1 VASGVSPKTCGVS
14 KGRHRAARPGASA
27 DSDVAA
33 SPSGPF
39 AKVYYATHPDMMDGA
54 ASQDLR
60 DRYLV
65 DRLFAPET
73 VTLNYLHQERLV
85 IGGAA
90 PLLKELALP
99 VQTEPPSQSGAPFLA
114 SREMGVV
121 NVGEGPGRVTVD
133 GTVHQLDPLD
143 ALYIGRGAADV
154 RFASRDPAV
163 PARFYLAST
172 PAHAAYET
180 RALSTR
186 AAIPLERGAPE
197 TSNHRIIYQLVV
209 PGVCASAQLL
219 LGLTILKP
227 GSVWNTMP
235 PHLHDRRSE
244 AYFYFQ
250 LGPEDRVFHF
260 MGPPDEMR
268 HLVVANEQAVICPPW
283 SVHCGAATS
292 NYAFIWAMG
301 GENLDYHDMDVLDI
315 CQLR

>member
-1 VASGVSPKTCGVS
+1 MSG
-14 KGRHRAARPGASA
+14 GRNAKA
-27 DSDVAA
+27 
-33 SPSGPF
+33 SGPF
-39 AKVYYATHPDMMDGA
+39 AQVFHATHPDMMA
-54 ASQDLR
+54 SASSQDLR

-65 DRLFAPET
+65 ERLFAPEA

-90 PLLKELALP
+90 PLLQEIALP
-99 VQTEPPSQSGAPFLA
+99 VQTEPPSHSGAPFLA
-114 SREMGVV
+114 SREMGLV
-121 NVGEGPGRVTVD
+121 NVGEGTGRVTVD
-133 GTVHQLDPLD
+133 GAVHVLEPLD

-154 RFASRDPAV
+154 RFASRDPAA

-172 PAHAAYET
+172 PAHAAFET
-180 RALSTR
+180 RAVSTR
-186 AAIPLERGAPE
+186 AAIPLERGASE

-244 AYFYFQ
+244 AYFYFR

-260 MGPPDEMR
+260 MGAPDETR
-268 HLVVANEQAVICPPW
+268 HLVVENEQAVICPPW

-301 GENLDYHDMDVLDI
+301 GENLDYHDMDQLDI

>member
-1 VASGVSPKTCGVS
+1 VTSGKSPRACGVRQ
-14 KGRHRAARPGASA
+14 GRRLTIQPDQRVS
-27 DSDVAA
+27 SDTDPTPPA
-33 SPSGPF
+33 PF
-39 AKVYYATHPDMMDGA
+39 AKVFHATHPDMMAGA
-54 ASQDLR
+54 SSEQLR

-65 DRLFAPET
+65 ERLFAPET
-73 VTLNYLHQERLV
+73 VILNYLHQERLV

-90 PLLKELALP
+90 PLLQDIALP
-99 VQTEPPSQSGAPFLA
+99 VQTEPASQAGAPFLA
-114 SREMGVV
+114 TREMGVV
-121 NVGEGPGRVTVD
+121 NVGEGAGRVTVD
-133 GTVHQLDPLD
+133 GAVHVLEPLD
-143 ALYIGRGAADV
+143 ALYIGRGAAEV
-154 RFASRDPAV
+154 RFASLDAAA

-172 PAHAAYET
+172 PAHAAFET

-186 AAIPLERGAPE
+186 AAIPLERGASE

-250 LGPEDRVFHF
+250 LGREDRVFHL
-260 MGPPDEMR
+260 MGAPDETR
-268 HLVVANEQAVICPPW
+268 HLVVENEQAVICPPW

-315 CQLR
+315 CQLN